1 MRLCLEYYVW
11 LWTPSVRETV
21 TSGGWGVGASKMLGW
36 LQHMTWVCSAHRR
49 EGEERIYLLFS
60 TSAGL

>member
-1 MRLCLEYYVW
+1 MSGILCLVVDTQCERDCNIW
-11 LWTPSVRETV
+11 
-21 TSGGWGVGASKMLGW
+21 GGGGGGAGKMLGW

-60 TSAGL
+60 TNAGL